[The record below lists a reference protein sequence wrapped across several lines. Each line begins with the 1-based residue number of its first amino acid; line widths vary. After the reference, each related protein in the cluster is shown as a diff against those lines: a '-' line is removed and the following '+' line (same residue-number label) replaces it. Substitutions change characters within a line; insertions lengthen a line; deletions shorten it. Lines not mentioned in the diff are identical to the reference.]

1 MPVYLQDE
9 DKRRKVQQIK
19 GETQPQTPAVSEPKT
34 AASSAGTT
42 QPVRAGMPKVQT
54 ERNISAAPAYLQY
67 QSGIHADS
75 GGLHRKINYDFDKMT
90 WDDVYYEA
98 ANRLRSDEERDAMVL
113 AYQEHVGGRKQLDT
127 LRAGVDSKKSGG
139 AYASTKAATKAAL
152 TQERMEIN
160 DKITEKRN
168 EQRAAQHNTITS
180 LNNLGIIGF
189 DGSAINWNTI
199 SFEDAVRTVRLI
211 PDDKARKAALK
222 GIKAMTEDG
231 GRFASHKAYDLT
243 DSANGYIANSD
254 FDQKK
259 YKAFFDGDSDG
270 ITKGVRGS
278 FSASAGDSAEN
289 RALYEGYLAKIEE
302 SDMTDYQKYWYK
314 RGLDEVYKET
324 TGVAYADKAADP
336 EIATDIAQDGTTH
349 VDETAEGEE
358 AAKEPEK
365 PSASVWQVL
374 FPKREGTT
382 RQKEDA
388 QAFIDGLTKDNE
400 PEEDAPEAPS
410 PSVEAMHAPTPTATP
425 APVEGVDYARIGDYA
440 SATASTEGRWVSG
453 RLAKAQEQTPQPLQP
468 PMQVQGPQ
476 MPQQK
481 EAPEEAPEEA
491 PQAVYGTVNLADD
504 PVRAAEYALSGRGNE
519 LDQETQTMLSNLCN
533 SSQAARWLL
542 QGWHYDIQSI
552 ARGESVD
559 AQRYQNMGN
568 TGRFAEDDIGYLI
581 GGRLGGYYNKTRNDS
596 FPPELTTDVIGMI
609 LGVAM
614 DAETAYENGRFTYD
628 PLNETLYDGYLRE
641 NPQEL
646 ANLDGAFR
654 TIYEMKKEKREQDQL
669 VADAA
674 EATRQEQIISA
685 QAAVRSGSYT
695 QDQYDLVV
703 ENAPVVTDMDLK
715 LDDAYVDYHAE
726 ILSFVS
732 EGYLDPDSWI
742 NQEIVSAG
750 FTDLNTIVALDY
762 LDVLTDGIVD
772 QMHND
777 LRVAKALG
785 YNGLE
790 DYYAR
795 QGGFSVERIA
805 DRAKIA
811 LQQFD
816 AEIDDDTLATAQ
828 MYTGGND
835 STLEAVV
842 GGSATG
848 VLETSADYLEAIWTL
863 DNARREDRPIFE
875 QRMRNKYQTEYGISL
890 SSYMYTQDMLAFAD
904 AHPNAEIGKYIKEYI
919 ASGADV
925 FRLAI
930 EPEMTWSLEA
940 ASAMNAKANALEG
953 WAMNNLTQN
962 AGKWFGRS
970 RAAGSNAL
978 MQTVA
983 SLTTLATGS
992 SSLGVAVGFGLPTIQ
1007 QETEAQLAEG
1017 QSLKYGAT
1025 MGIAKAVNTV
1035 LAESATSG
1043 KLTDKLASLTGIN
1056 VLVETAGN
1064 VVTKSKT
1071 MNAMLGLLKSAGGQL
1086 FDELVVDEIK
1096 EGTGWQLIGKFSEEM
1111 MSGSGLITSILSG
1124 VRNLDVDQ
1132 VLSDVS
1138 ANMTEGFWTMLPNV
1152 FISGAGGAME
1162 GWTAT
1167 RKAAQE
1173 MAQTGSTESAQ
1184 KFVESFVQEVQDEGN
1199 RAELDEVCEAAS
1211 LATET
1216 VGRMMTDPEITPT
1229 VETAM
1234 AETEQANAHA
1244 QEAASSQARMDADM
1258 QTMQEAQARMDAG
1271 EINQDLPAVIGS
1283 AASDYSKANQGKV
1296 EHTREEAQKRSDAD
1310 RHMGEAFAAAKTK
1323 AGKTHEAEKMTL
1335 KEQLAA
1341 KNYDGMIAV
1350 RDQIQSRIDK
1360 IWSTMENYSDEL
1372 DNVSLEQADA
1382 DLIQAEADL
1391 ARINEQIAQA
1401 ETRVAPEYIQQRQAA
1416 RDAEDDLNAAAD
1428 EFVQDR
1434 YGEADEEGQ
1443 AAVHD
1448 AYIANAQ
1455 QAAQE
1460 AQAEQTAQDA
1470 ENPAAEAKE
1479 TPTVT
1484 KEMFDFASRVQRKFG
1499 IRIRFVDDI
1508 AHGAGGSYEN
1518 GVITIPKSASRSEVL
1533 RRVTTQGLRHYAET
1547 SGYYKELAASLKDI
1561 QYGGDAQRMQA
1572 DLRAI
1577 INTYS
1582 PVYKNEGRTF
1592 TEADA
1597 ERELVAK
1604 LNEQIL
1610 GGNEEIINRI
1620 VGEKPSLARRI
1631 YEGIRQIMDRL
1642 RGNRDPE
1649 MVKLQR
1655 AARLFERALRSVPGN
1670 QIGTQYALSIGSHYD
1685 YSKPFAEQV
1694 DDWISGIIPKQD
1706 TLLLGG
1712 TPDILKKI
1720 GFSNLPITIDQ
1731 SHMRKML
1738 GDPQKGGKP
1747 KNDDHNLGVDFV
1759 KSLYERIRNPV
1770 AVIQNRTNS
1779 DSSVLVIFADKNV
1792 NADNRPII
1800 GAVSVTTGGKINGI
1814 TIDSTH
1820 LSTVHSRGNLLQLIE
1835 DAVDKQHNGEVG
1847 VFYVNK
1853 KSLSL
1858 LEPNQSQVL
1867 GTLNGD
1873 GLLQSIHDAGST
1885 VKSQYIEQIETKQ
1898 FKHWFGKSKV
1908 VDDAG
1913 QPLIVYHGSDA
1924 EFDVFDM
1931 SKGRA
1936 NMDIQ
1941 GAFFSPYE
1949 EDAAGYGSN
1958 VRAFYLSIQNPANES
1973 TAYRALNRFKGQ
1985 NNAGIKARQYL
1996 QSLGYDGVYNGYD
2009 EYIAFS
2015 PEQIKSAD
2023 KNVGLFDPQN
2033 PNVRYSLPSRDTLDA
2048 EIRAY
2053 QTEMANRP
2061 VTNEIGTETA
2071 QDGRNLGE
2079 RQFATKTVQES
2090 PAMPQ
2095 WLKDFMMTDNE
2106 QRYYERDTNDAQLMR
2121 AWGRIQRDG
2130 YDATRNR
2137 LKAQDTIVTAD
2148 DVADAYVIAAMARR
2162 DDDPGTFLDI
2172 SIKLNKSGTVVSQ
2185 GFQARK
2191 LIQRMTP
2198 LGMQTWAAGQTER
2211 QLDEYRRT
2219 HKAVDEEVKRE
2230 AKKVADKIKDLRG
2243 GNELLRLNAGGS
2255 VTVDASNSKWGVP
2268 INPQQAELIKQYE
2281 LENVRRPGDH
2291 YNWAT
2296 RKQRMLEAI
2305 LQTPNPLE
2313 MTGNGLNL
2321 IQRLEFIKRG
2331 QACFT
2336 NADLNYI
2343 GHWMS
2348 VFAHS
2353 PIDDQESRIGDIALS
2368 RVYEAYGNITEA
2380 GWGEK
2385 AQTWRY
2391 TSMLISVP
2399 SAMRNVVGNATMN
2412 VINDAANDLA
2422 AVLDMAIS
2430 AATGSERTRALI
2442 SIRDRIDGWKA
2453 FVAETGNTFRDYF
2466 IDKTIT
2472 QHGSDR
2478 FSLNQRGRV
2487 YQTEGLEAIRRMEGL
2502 LMSVGDRNYWRR
2514 AYLNSMNEQM
2524 QVARL
2529 NGTELDFETARENAE
2544 NAANYAVFNEDN
2556 AVRTALSSMK
2566 QNGPPEVRFML
2577 NMIMPFTGVPTNI
2590 AARVYQYSPAGLA
2603 RTVIQTAADAINGR
2617 DFDQQRFV
2625 TNLARSGIGTG
2636 LLYAGMQLVQAG
2648 LFGFAMGT
2656 GAKDDDGVYAIES
2669 AQGKQYGPYI
2679 RIGDQYVQL
2688 NILSPAIMPLL
2699 MGAAAQ
2705 EALNAEGSEEMAE
2718 VAKNAALAA
2727 FDTYF
2732 SSTFLTGIQDVFGGY
2747 GSVGEN
2753 LLETVANNAVSQNV
2767 PALLTQ
2773 WADAMDPYVRDTKDK
2788 NFIMQVVKTGIIA
2801 RVPGWRETL
2810 PIKTDVTGAAI
2821 ESKSAVQAF
2830 FDPTTRKAAN
2840 DDATLQGLL
2849 DLADRVGE
2857 TGFLPSMFIGSNSHS
2872 TTILKS
2878 VANAAGMLNGQSKKI
2893 ELTSEEKAEA
2903 NRLYGDIL
2911 FNGTGDTDYY
2921 MPDGRKLTI
2930 EVPGIRAVM
2939 ASDLTDA
2946 EKMDRIKNMK
2956 SAVKQLVQFQ
2966 ILGWY
2971 KAKEENE

>member
-19 GETQPQTPAVSEPKT
+19 GETQPQTPSVSAPKT

-42 QPVRAGMPKVQT
+42 KPVRAGMPKVQT
-54 ERNISAAPAYLQY
+54 ERNIAAAPAYLQY

-160 DKITEKRN
+160 AKITEKRN

-243 DSANGYIANSD
+243 DSANKYIANSD
-254 FDQKK
+254 FDLAAYEK
-259 YKAFFDGDSDG
+259 FFDGDDYS
-270 ITKGVRGS
+270 KGVRGS
-278 FSASAGDSAEN
+278 FSASTGDSEEN
-289 RALYEGYLAKIEE
+289 RALYESYLAKIEE

-324 TGVAYADKAADP
+324 TGVAYADKAVEP
-336 EIATDIAQDGTTH
+336 EIATDGAP
-349 VDETAEGEE
+349 VDETAE
-358 AAKEPEK
+358 EPEK

-388 QAFIDGLTKDNE
+388 QAFIDGLTKDKE
-400 PEEDAPEAPS
+400 PAEDAPEAPS
-410 PSVEAMHAPTPTATP
+410 PSVEAMPAPAPTATP

-476 MPQQK
+476 MPQQ
-481 EAPEEAPEEA
+481 EDAPKEA
-491 PQAVYGTVNLADD
+491 PQAVYGTVNLAND

-542 QGWHYDIQSI
+542 QGWHYDIQNL
-552 ARGESVD
+552 ARGEGVD

-614 DAETAYENGRFTYD
+614 DAEAAYENGRFTYD

-641 NPQEL
+641 NPQAL

-715 LDDAYVDYHAE
+715 LDDAYVDYNAE

-732 EGYLDPDSWI
+732 EKYFDPDSWI
-742 NQEIVSAG
+742 NQEMVGAG
-750 FTDLNTIVALDY
+750 FTNLNASVALDY
-762 LDVLTDGIVD
+762 RKYLTDSIVE

-863 DNARREDRPIFE
+863 ENARKEDRPLFE

-904 AHPNAEIGKYIKEYI
+904 AHPNAEMGKYIKEYI

-1025 MGIAKAVNTV
+1025 MGLAKAVNTV

-1124 VRNLDVDQ
+1124 VKNLDVDQ
-1132 VLSDVS
+1132 TFSDIS

-1229 VETAM
+1229 VETSM
-1234 AETEQANAHA
+1234 TETEQADAHA

-1271 EINQDLPAVIGS
+1271 EINPDLPAVIGS

-1323 AGKTHEAEKMTL
+1323 AGQTHEIQKQQLREAMSEMAVQAAERARETEVTRLQDRISSIEAQMQAEFDKGDDADFDL
-1335 KEQLAA
+1335 INNLAA
-1341 KNYDGMIAV
+1341 QSGALSAYLEDMTAQEDG
-1350 RDQIQSRIDK
+1350 
-1360 IWSTMENYSDEL
+1360 
-1372 DNVSLEQADA
+1372 QADA
-1382 DLIQAEADL
+1382 
-1391 ARINEQIAQA
+1391 EQIRSDVARRLDEIEQAREARVSA
-1401 ETRVAPEYIQQRQAA
+1401 ETQAVMETRERTRKLIEEQAA
-1416 RDAEDDLNAAAD
+1416 LGGVFKKLRNDVIYVD
-1428 EFVQDR
+1428 ET
-1434 YGEADEEGQ
+1434 Q
-1443 AAVHD
+1443 AAEILYELGAKSLTEANRILGGTKLTKTKGSGTPLDGSYYAELKALAPGYFREEWD
-1448 AYIANAQ
+1448 AHPESAIVSIAQKRIHLRADIDQ
-1455 QAAQE
+1455 SKQDEKAAQE
-1460 AQAEQTAQDA
+1460 AYRAKSAERYSGVSEKAAEIQPGYALSQFENENIQTSEVSTDTTNELLAGTTHEVHTHKSLEEKAAKRIADNGLKRTVADLMKLKSMSDEDIVTGKECLAILKRNGDLMRHAVLSVKLGIEGTKTGQALNVFSLFQKRSAENAAAETLEMANAYNKKKGRYAKKMDEAAMDEQLSLGETQYQPFLEERVSFGTSDPAMQKLASDVAKRSGLTLYWANMPDGMRGFFMRDKGVIVLNQKVGAAQGAYIAAIHEYTHFMEQAEQYGEYADVVLKAAYGKDYEKSKAMLEDAGAIRDAYAERGEELTDDLLRKELVASATEKILLGDEAFMRTLFTGGNGGVAVRMLGTMDRFLRSRKADDQASKQEYELIEAARVKVRDAIANAEKWKTEAQNGPQYSMQVERSITPGGDRQQAISDTDTYDQITASAPDGEIVMQEQPDVTQTEIRDPA
-1470 ENPAAEAKE
+1470 EYDAKE
-1479 TPTVT
+1479 VT
-1484 KEMFDFASRVQRKFG
+1484 
-1499 IRIRFVDDI
+1499 
-1508 AHGAGGSYEN
+1508 
-1518 GVITIPKSASRSEVL
+1518 
-1533 RRVTTQGLRHYAET
+1533 RRVIANIE
-1547 SGYYKELAASLKDI
+1547 A
-1561 QYGGDAQRMQA
+1561 MQA
-1572 DLRAI
+1572 D
-1577 INTYS
+1577 
-1582 PVYKNEGRTF
+1582 
-1592 TEADA
+1592 D
-1597 ERELVAK
+1597 
-1604 LNEQIL
+1604 
-1610 GGNEEIINRI
+1610 
-1620 VGEKPSLARRI
+1620 
-1631 YEGIRQIMDRL
+1631 
-1642 RGNRDPE
+1642 
-1649 MVKLQR
+1649 
-1655 AARLFERALRSVPGN
+1655 
-1670 QIGTQYALSIGSHYD
+1670 
-1685 YSKPFAEQV
+1685 
-1694 DDWISGIIPKQD
+1694 
-1706 TLLLGG
+1706 
-1712 TPDILKKI
+1712 
-1720 GFSNLPITIDQ
+1720 
-1731 SHMRKML
+1731 
-1738 GDPQKGGKP
+1738 
-1747 KNDDHNLGVDFV
+1747 
-1759 KSLYERIRNPV
+1759 
-1770 AVIQNRTNS
+1770 
-1779 DSSVLVIFADKNV
+1779 V
-1792 NADNRPII
+1792 NADN
-1800 GAVSVTTGGKINGI
+1800 
-1814 TIDSTH
+1814 
-1820 LSTVHSRGNLLQLIE
+1820 E
-1835 DAVDKQHNGEVG
+1835 WG
-1847 VFYVNK
+1847 VMM
-1853 KSLSL
+1853 
-1858 LEPNQSQVL
+1858 NQ
-1867 GTLNGD
+1867 
-1873 GLLQSIHDAGST
+1873 
-1885 VKSQYIEQIETKQ
+1885 
-1898 FKHWFGKSKV
+1898 F
-1908 VDDAG
+1908 
-1913 QPLIVYHGSDA
+1913 
-1924 EFDVFDM
+1924 
-1931 SKGRA
+1931 
-1936 NMDIQ
+1936 
-1941 GAFFSPYE
+1941 
-1949 EDAAGYGSN
+1949 
-1958 VRAFYLSIQNPANES
+1958 
-1973 TAYRALNRFKGQ
+1973 
-1985 NNAGIKARQYL
+1985 
-1996 QSLGYDGVYNGYD
+1996 
-2009 EYIAFS
+2009 
-2015 PEQIKSAD
+2015 
-2023 KNVGLFDPQN
+2023 
-2033 PNVRYSLPSRDTLDA
+2033 
-2048 EIRAY
+2048 
-2053 QTEMANRP
+2053 
-2061 VTNEIGTETA
+2061 
-2071 QDGRNLGE
+2071 
-2079 RQFATKTVQES
+2079 
-2090 PAMPQ
+2090 
-2095 WLKDFMMTDNE
+2095 
-2106 QRYYERDTNDAQLMR
+2106 
-2121 AWGRIQRDG
+2121 QRDKIDEFRLHG
-2130 YDATRNR
+2130 VTLPGLNYNRAT
-2137 LKAQDTIVTAD
+2137 V
-2148 DVADAYVIAAMARR
+2148 
-2162 DDDPGTFLDI
+2162 
-2172 SIKLNKSGTVVSQ
+2172 
-2185 GFQARK
+2185 
-2191 LIQRMTP
+2191 
-2198 LGMQTWAAGQTER
+2198 
-2211 QLDEYRRT
+2211 
-2219 HKAVDEEVKRE
+2219 
-2230 AKKVADKIKDLRG
+2230 
-2243 GNELLRLNAGGS
+2243 
-2255 VTVDASNSKWGVP
+2255 
-2268 INPQQAELIKQYE
+2268 
-2281 LENVRRPGDH
+2281 
-2291 YNWAT
+2291 
-2296 RKQRMLEAI
+2296 KQRMLCAI
-2305 LQTPNPLE
+2305 LATPQDRVGPNGDTLTQQLKDLEAGKLAVVTEADYNYILSQAAIVEGSAVDEVGVPLARE
-2313 MTGNGLNL
+2313 GEQAFGRMKDAQANIQPVSLAEKTSAWRYISLLSSPVTTIKNIDGNLL
-2321 IQRLEFIKRG
+2321 IQE
-2331 QACFT
+2331 A
-2336 NADLNYI
+2336 
-2343 GHWMS
+2343 
-2348 VFAHS
+2348 
-2353 PIDDQESRIGDIALS
+2353 ERIS
-2368 RVYEAYGNITEA
+2368 T
-2380 GWGEK
+2380 
-2385 AQTWRY
+2385 
-2391 TSMLISVP
+2391 
-2399 SAMRNVVGNATMN
+2399 
-2412 VINDAANDLA
+2412 
-2422 AVLDMAIS
+2422 
-2430 AATGSERTRALI
+2430 
-2442 SIRDRIDGWKA
+2442 
-2453 FVAETGNTFRDYF
+2453 
-2466 IDKTIT
+2466 
-2472 QHGSDR
+2472 
-2478 FSLNQRGRV
+2478 
-2487 YQTEGLEAIRRMEGL
+2487 
-2502 LMSVGDRNYWRR
+2502 
-2514 AYLNSMNEQM
+2514 
-2524 QVARL
+2524 
-2529 NGTELDFETARENAE
+2529 
-2544 NAANYAVFNEDN
+2544 
-2556 AVRTALSSMK
+2556 
-2566 QNGPPEVRFML
+2566 
-2577 NMIMPFTGVPTNI
+2577 
-2590 AARVYQYSPAGLA
+2590 
-2603 RTVIQTAADAINGR
+2603 
-2617 DFDQQRFV
+2617 
-2625 TNLARSGIGTG
+2625 
-2636 LLYAGMQLVQAG
+2636 
-2648 LFGFAMGT
+2648 
-2656 GAKDDDGVYAIES
+2656 
-2669 AQGKQYGPYI
+2669 
-2679 RIGDQYVQL
+2679 
-2688 NILSPAIMPLL
+2688 
-2699 MGAAAQ
+2699 MGAAWIDKMVAKKTGMRTTDTARKRKP
-2705 EALNAEGSEEMAE
+2705 ERRRRLSAEETLSTITLSRRRAPAAAATTTRAEMA
-2718 VAKNAALAA
+2718 AYSRTMRWRLCAMSSTSPWTRPTRCSWRRP
-2727 FDTYF
+2727 FPRSCRF
-2732 SSTFLTGIQDVFGGY
+2732 SSA
-2747 GSVGEN
+2747 S
-2753 LLETVANNAVSQNV
+2753 
-2767 PALLTQ
+2767 
-2773 WADAMDPYVRDTKDK
+2773 R
-2788 NFIMQVVKTGIIA
+2788 
-2801 RVPGWRETL
+2801 R
-2810 PIKTDVTGAAI
+2810 
-2821 ESKSAVQAF
+2821 KSA
-2830 FDPTTRKAAN
+2830 
-2840 DDATLQGLL
+2840 
-2849 DLADRVGE
+2849 
-2857 TGFLPSMFIGSNSHS
+2857 M
-2872 TTILKS
+2872 
-2878 VANAAGMLNGQSKKI
+2878 KK
-2893 ELTSEEKAEA
+2893 
-2903 NRLYGDIL
+2903 
-2911 FNGTGDTDYY
+2911 
-2921 MPDGRKLTI
+2921 
-2930 EVPGIRAVM
+2930 RASC
-2939 ASDLTDA
+2939 A
-2946 EKMDRIKNMK
+2946 
-2956 SAVKQLVQFQ
+2956 
-2966 ILGWY
+2966 
-2971 KAKEENE
+2971 